1 MKKRLSLFILII
13 FPFLIHSQGQTKSKI
28 DWISLEKAEKY
39 SKKYKTKILIYFYKP
54 GCEFCDKMRKETLKS
69 PEVIK
74 LINNNFLP
82 VKMNG
87 YTKDTIVFNGKIYG
101 NQQPASS
108 GRKDWRHDFYFEY
121 GKHNNSMIPP
131 TIVIIDGSLRKIKQL
146 TGYKPKTQFLRE
158 IKKFLK

>member
-1 MKKRLSLFILII
+1 
-13 FPFLIHSQGQTKSKI
+13 
-28 DWISLEKAEKY
+28 
-39 SKKYKTKILIYFYKP
+39 
-54 GCEFCDKMRKETLKS
+54 MRKETLKS

-82 VKMNG
+82 VKING

-101 NQQPASS
+101 NQQPSSS
-108 GRKDWRHDFYFEY
+108 GRKDWSHDFYFEY

-146 TGYKPKTQFLRE
+146 TGYKPKAQFLRE